1 MFKKSSSNYG
11 RNWHPA
17 MILIQ
22 LWEIWVKLCKIN
34 FKPVA
39 RITSSYFQVFI
50 GWLKYWYSMVFYAF
64 LINFWRPFWWLYTI
78 CIEYDHKHDQW
89 CVSRTYGYDGRLSQ
103 WKCQFWQG
111 VSLENLTSNVTLE
124 CPGPK
129 QHKSNWSLRKEG
141 I

>member
-1 MFKKSSSNYG
+1 MASSYDFDSIMRDLSQTVQNQFQTCSAYNKLIFPG
-11 RNWHPA
+11 FHRLVK
-17 MILIQ
+17 ILIFYGI
-22 LWEIWVKLCKIN
+22 L
-34 FKPVA
+34 
-39 RITSSYFQVFI
+39 RI
-50 GWLKYWYSMVFYAF
+50 
-64 LINFWRPFWWLYTI
+64 LINIWRPFWWLYTI

-111 VSLENLTSNVTLE
+111 VSLKNLTSNVTLE